1 MKKIMYTLAV
11 AMLCVTISS
20 CSKDDAPSAQQN
32 MKNLLIG
39 TWVSD
44 YDNDWEEYIELE
56 LDSNGKGF
64 VINGFDSYEGGYIEL
79 EFKLEWEYFKDG
91 NDDILN
97 IDSKWVDGD
106 EDFEIKTL
114 TDRKL
119 VLEIDGDELEFEKD

>member
-32 MKNLLIG
+32 MQNLLIG
-39 TWVSD
+39 TWISD
-44 YDNDWEEYIELE
+44 YDNDWDEYIELE
-56 LDSNGKGF
+56 LKSNGKGS
-64 VINGFDSYEGGYIEL
+64 VMYCSEEWGYEE

-97 IDSKWVDGD
+97 IDSEWVDGD

-119 VLEIDGDELEFEKD
+119 VLEIDGDEIEFEKD

>member
-32 MKNLLIG
+32 MQNLLIG
-39 TWVSD
+39 TWISD
-44 YDNDWEEYIELE
+44 YDNDWDSYIELE
-56 LDSNGKGF
+56 LKSNGKGS
-64 VINGFDSYEGGYIEL
+64 VIECSEDWDYEY

-97 IDSKWVDGD
+97 IDSDWLEGD
-106 EDFEIKTL
+106 EDCEIKTL

-119 VLEIDGDELEFEKD
+119 VLEIWGDEFEFEKD

>member
-1 MKKIMYTLAV
+1 MYTLAV

-32 MKNLLIG
+32 MQNLLIG
-39 TWVSD
+39 TWISD

-56 LDSNGKGF
+56 LKSNGKGS
-64 VINGFDSYEGGYIEL
+64 VMYGYEDWDGSEYEE
-79 EFKLEWEYFKDG
+79 EFRLEWEYFKDG

-97 IDSKWVDGD
+97 IDSDWVGGD

-119 VLEIDGDELEFEKD
+119 VLEIDGDEIEFEKD

>member
-1 MKKIMYTLAV
+1 M
-11 AMLCVTISS
+11 
-20 CSKDDAPSAQQN
+20 Q
-32 MKNLLIG
+32 NLLIG

-44 YDNDWEEYIELE
+44 YDNDWDAYIELE
-56 LDSNGKGF
+56 LKSNGKGS
-64 VINGFDSYEGGYIEL
+64 VINGFDSWEEGYIEY

-97 IDSKWVDGD
+97 IDSEWVEGD

-119 VLEIDGDELEFEKD
+119 VLEIWGDELEFEKD

>member
-44 YDNDWEEYIELE
+44 YDNDWDEYIELE
-56 LDSNGKGF
+56 LKSNGKGS
-64 VINGFDSYEGGYIEL
+64 VINGFDSWEEGYIEY

-97 IDSKWVDGD
+97 IDSEWVDGD

-119 VLEIDGDELEFEKD
+119 VLEIRGDEFEFEKD

>member
-32 MKNLLIG
+32 MQNLLIG
-39 TWVSD
+39 TWISD
-44 YDNDWEEYIELE
+44 YDNDWDEYIELE
-56 LDSNGKGF
+56 LKSNGKGS
-64 VINGFDSYEGGYIEL
+64 VMYCSEEWDYEE

-97 IDSKWVDGD
+97 IDSEWVDGD

-119 VLEIDGDELEFEKD
+119 VLEIYGDELEFEKD

>member
-32 MKNLLIG
+32 MQNLLIG

-44 YDNDWEEYIELE
+44 YDNDWDAYIELE
-56 LDSNGKGF
+56 LKSNGKGS
-64 VINGFDSYEGGYIEL
+64 VINGFDSWEEGYIEY

-97 IDSKWVDGD
+97 IDSEWVEGD

-119 VLEIDGDELEFEKD
+119 VLEIWGDELEFEKD